1 MRKSDKLKNIKKVNI
16 LTEHRQNCNRSI
28 IKEWLDTDKLYN
40 LILIDTSMSSNMG
53 NAIFNPIN
61 HKGPEPNYK
70 TLAENEPLDKIIN
83 ILGQLPTHG
92 RADVVG
98 LQDT

>member
-1 MRKSDKLKNIKKVNI
+1 MG
-16 LTEHRQNCNRSI
+16 
-28 IKEWLDTDKLYN
+28 
-40 LILIDTSMSSNMG
+40 SNMG